1 MNELFAQLFGQQP
14 SYAPMLF
21 GEDES
26 ERLRKQAQQQGLLNL
41 GLSLLSGAGPS
52 TQRRGVGQLL
62 AQGVQAGQQ
71 AYQGAYSKALQEQ
84 MLKQQIQQQQQ
95 AQMEQQAAQQLLPQI
110 LRPGTQTPTFY
121 GQPTQ
126 MPLRDDEGNI
136 MPGAGMSVGQPQID
150 LNTLQQLLTRAPS
163 VAGKVLPTIQEFR
176 KMTAPERLTL
186 KEGEQVFEMTP
197 EGPRVIAGAPKTRE
211 PKFTDIDAGNVIIRY
226 QDGVEIGRIPKGR
239 APEGPVSFSP
249 LETEGGVMRFN
260 PRTGQAEPIL
270 TAEGK
275 PVVGKGAKPTE
286 GERNSAAYAQRMVAA
301 NQILSLPEISR
312 AAPGFGSAAAG
323 AVPFV
328 GESLRSMAQSPE
340 TQQYAQAARDWI
352 RAKLRKESGAAIGVE
367 EEANE
372 FRTYFPQVG
381 DSAAVIKQK
390 AEARARANQ
399 GMIQAA
405 GSAFKAPEMPTM
417 QPTDLRSAAQQ
428 ELERR
433 RRGQ

>member
-1 MNELFAQLFGQQP
+1 MNELFSQLFGQQP
-14 SYAPMLF
+14 SYAPMVF
-21 GEDES
+21 GDEA
-26 ERLRKQAQQQGLLNL
+26 ERLRRQAQQQGLLNL
-41 GLSLLSGAGPS
+41 GLSLLAGSGPS
-52 TQRRGVGQLL
+52 AQPRGIGQLL

-71 AYQGAYSKALQEQ
+71 AYQGAYNKALQEQ
-84 MLKQQIQQQQQ
+84 MLKQQFQQQQQ

-110 LRPGTQTPTFY
+110 LRPGAQTPTFY

-136 MPGAGMSVGQPQID
+136 MPGAGVSVGQPQID

-163 VAGKVLPTIQEFR
+163 VAGKVLPTIEAFR

-197 EGPRVIAGAPKTRE
+197 EGPRAIAGAPKTRE
-211 PKFTDIDAGNVIIRY
+211 PKFTTVDIGNEIIEYR
-226 QDGVEIGRIPKGR
+226 DGVEVRRIPKGR
-239 APEGPVSFSP
+239 VPEGPVS
-249 LETEGGVMRFN
+249 LQTVETDTGLATFN
-260 PRTGQAEPIL
+260 PRTGQLTPI
-270 TAEGK
+270 TQDGK
-275 PVVGKGAKPTE
+275 PVAGKGAKPTE

-301 NQILSLPEISR
+301 NQILSQPEIAR

-405 GSAFKAPEMPTM
+405 GSAFRTPEMPTM